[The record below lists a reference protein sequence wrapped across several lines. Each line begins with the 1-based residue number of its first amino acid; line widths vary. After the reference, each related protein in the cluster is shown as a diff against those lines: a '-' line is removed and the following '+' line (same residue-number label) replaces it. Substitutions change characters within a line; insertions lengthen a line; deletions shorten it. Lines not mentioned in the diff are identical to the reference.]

1 MKRRQFI
8 WFSVLFISG
17 CTASTLTSQST
28 VKKPEK
34 IRFAVTDVLEEEK
47 LQQNYEDFRQAL
59 ESVLATKIE
68 FFPVKS
74 YITAAVALQSGEVD
88 LVLTGPS
95 EYVVIQSRT
104 NAVPVIG
111 ITRLNYNSVIAVPVN
126 SPIQSLTELKG
137 KKIALSDVGSTSGHL
152 GPTKMLIDAGLNPK
166 SDLTVMMLGDDGSVA
181 AIKNGEV
188 EAWGGSA
195 SDYQKLLENQENSE
209 NQYRIIETGKPLPSD
224 IFVASGQL
232 DAELIADYKQRI
244 VDNQEQLINALVT
257 GEKTQKYKGSTLVPA
272 LDSDYDMIR
281 QVYKAIGEGE
291 LIE

>member
-17 CTASTLTSQST
+17 CTASTLTSRST
-28 VKKPEK
+28 KKPEK

-47 LQQNYEDFRQAL
+47 LQQNYGEFRQAL

-74 YITAAVALQSGEVD
+74 FTTAAVALQSGEVD

-95 EYVVIQSRT
+95 EYVIIQSRT

-111 ITRLNYNSVIAVPVN
+111 ITRLNYYSVIAVPVN
-126 SPIQSLTELKG
+126 SPIQSVAELKG
-137 KKIALSDVGSTSGHL
+137 KKIALSDIGSTSGHL

-166 SDLTVMMLGDDGSVA
+166 SDLNIMMLGDDGSAA

-195 SDYQKLLENQENSE
+195 IDYQEFLENQDDSE
-209 NQYRIIETGKPLPSD
+209 NQYRIIATGPPLPSD
-224 IFVASGQL
+224 IFVANAQL
-232 DAELIADYKQRI
+232 DAELIADYKQRM
-244 VDNQEQLINALVT
+244 VDNQDQLINALVT
-257 GEKTQKYKGSTLVPA
+257 GEKTRKYKGSKLVPA

-281 QVYKAIGEGE
+281 QVYQAIGEGK